1 MSHIEWVAL
10 ALLVAITL
18 LSVEHGY
25 RLGKYHQRLNTV
37 RYGNVDHPEHEYDHL
52 ERLREHHEDSR
63 RPPD

>member
-25 RLGKYHQRLNTV
+25 RLGKRHQRLNTV
-37 RYGNVDHPEHEYDHL
+37 RYGNVDHPEYDHL
-52 ERLREHHEDSR
+52 ERLRERHEDSR